1 MGSVLHHL
9 LTAVVIHAYIKA
21 TAIITLEIIREGRI
35 RVDFQCPEVI
45 MDVGALKKSFFQIVQ
60 IFVTGYAYMHVRG
73 GVNGMKD
80 DINIGR
86 NTMNEKE
93 G

>member
-1 MGSVLHHL
+1 MPRGN
-9 LTAVVIHAYIKA
+9 YGC
-21 TAIITLEIIREGRI
+21 GRTK
-35 RVDFQCPEVI
+35 
-45 MDVGALKKSFFQIVQ
+45 KKSFFQIVQ
-60 IFVTGYAYMHVRG
+60 IFVTCYAYMHVRG

>member
-45 MDVGALKKSFFQIVQ
+45 MDVGALKKNHFFKLYRFLLPV
-60 IFVTGYAYMHVRG
+60 MHTC
-73 GVNGMKD
+73 M
-80 DINIGR
+80 
-86 NTMNEKE
+86 
-93 G
+93 